1 MVVAAAAAEAPAE
14 VGKTSIEAMKKFLT
28 TEQEAALV
36 AAIREQELRTSA
48 EIRVSVT
55 YKFILRPERYA
66 WRLFEKIGMHATEG
80 RNGALIV
87 MMPRMR
93 KVVMIGDS
101 GIEAVVTEDFWRK
114 SVQVMIAEMHE
125 TGPLDALRAG
135 LRRLGDT
142 LSLHWPRQEDDVNE
156 LPDDIII
163 SK

>member
-1 MVVAAAAAEAPAE
+1 
-14 VGKTSIEAMKKFLT
+14 MKEFLT

-36 AAIREQELRTSA
+36 EAIRKQELRTSA
-48 EIRVSVT
+48 EIRVCVT
-55 YKFILRPERYA
+55 YKLILRPERYA
-66 WRLFEKIGMHATEG
+66 WCLFDEIGMRATER

-101 GIEAVVTEDFWRK
+101 GINAVVAEDFWRK
-114 SVQVMIAEMHE
+114 SVQAMIAEMHE

-142 LSLHWPRQEDDVNE
+142 LSAHWPRQADDVNE
-156 LPDDIII
+156 LPDEIIR
-163 SK
+163 